1 MRVEAQYISPQ
12 QWEEK
17 HEWDRY
23 VRWGKR
29 GLAVELPAS
38 DPPQRE
44 IREHEIRKEGKEIKC
59 RKEVL

>member
-1 MRVEAQYISPQ
+1 MRIEAQYIFPDE
-12 QWEEK
+12 WERK

-38 DPPQRE
+38 DPPQQVNT
-44 IREHEIRKEGKEIKC
+44 IREYKIEGGKE
-59 RKEVL
+59 